1 MGFLKPKTTTTPT
14 SINTEKDYL
23 KGEYAPTVAVGNKS
37 TNFIGDLLGVNSGGS
52 ATDAFERYKSMAGY
66 APALEAMQKG
76 VTGGAAAKGLL
87 NSGSTQ
93 KALVKYGAGLDQQT
107 FGNFLQQLAGLSGLG
122 LQGGQMIGNAG
133 QQGSTVST
141 SPSTA
146 GQIASGIGGVL
157 SIFSDRR
164 LKRDITL
171 LDVLPDGLGV
181 YAFRMFDEAITRIG
195 VMADEVAKFRPWAL
209 GPEVGGFATV
219 KYGQFSLL
227 VRGGP
232 QCLPQARCSH
242 CPMPSSPLAV
252 STPLLWGT
260 ELVPGERVQ
269 RTNGRAFAPAE

>member
-1 MGFLKPKTTTTPT
+1 MGFLKPKTTVTPT
-14 SINTEKDYL
+14 SFNTEKDYL
-23 KGEYAPTVAVGNKS
+23 KGAYSPTVAAGNNS
-37 TNFIGDLLGVNSGGS
+37 TNFIADLLGVNSGGS
-52 ATDAFERYKSMAGY
+52 ATGAFENYKKMAGY

-76 VTGGAAAKGLL
+76 VTQGAAAKGLL

-122 LQGGQMIGNAG
+122 MQGGQLIGNAG
-133 QQGSTVST
+133 QQGSSVSQ

-209 GPEVGGFATV
+209 GPKVGGFATV
-219 KYGQFSLL
+219 KYG
-227 VRGGP
+227 
-232 QCLPQARCSH
+232 
-242 CPMPSSPLAV
+242 
-252 STPLLWGT
+252 
-260 ELVPGERVQ
+260 EL
-269 RTNGRAFAPAE
+269 